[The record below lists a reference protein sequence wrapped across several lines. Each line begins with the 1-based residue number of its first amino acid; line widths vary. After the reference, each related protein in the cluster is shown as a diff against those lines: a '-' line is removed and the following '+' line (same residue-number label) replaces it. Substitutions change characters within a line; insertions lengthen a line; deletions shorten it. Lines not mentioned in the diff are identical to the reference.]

1 MAATVAASKAYD
13 LAGGALREDLADIIY
28 DISPMDAWFVSH
40 AARGKASSTTHEWL
54 SDTLVAASSTNA
66 AIEGDAFSATART
79 LPTRLKNYTQIRTK
93 SSEVTGTA
101 QKVDNAGMRELLG
114 YHTARAGKEAKRD
127 MEAACLGNNPASVGT
142 SVSARVSGGV
152 PTWIYELNHIKMTG
166 QAAAG
171 FSTTAPVS
179 GFPTATMPGIGSSAT
194 AFTETDLKNMLG
206 KAWSAGGDVDTILCS
221 AAVYNTISG
230 FTGLATRFRDVG
242 SKQQAQIIGAAD
254 VYVSAYGVHNIQ
266 LSRYILTA
274 ACYSLDMKTW
284 AIDYLRPFQTIE
296 IAKIGDA
303 ERRMLLSEWTLRC
316 NAPRANTKVHG
327 IL

>member
-13 LAGGALREDLADIIY
+13 LSGGALREDLSDIIY
-28 DISPMDAWFVSH
+28 DITPMDAWFMSH
-40 AARGKASSTTHEWL
+40 AARGTAKSTTHEWL
-54 SDTLVAASSTNA
+54 SDTLVAASATNA

-79 LPTRLKNYTQIRTK
+79 LPSRLKNYTQISTK
-93 SSEVTGTA
+93 SFEVTGTA

-114 YHTARAGKEAKRD
+114 YHTARAGKELKRD
-127 MEAACLGNNPASVGT
+127 MESAMLGNSPASAGS

-152 PTWIYELNHIKMTG
+152 PNWIYSANHIKLTG
-166 QAAAG
+166 QTVW
-171 FSTTAPVS
+171 STTAPVS
-179 GFPTATMPGIGSSAT
+179 GFPTATIPGASTT
-194 AFTETDLKNMLG
+194 AYTETDLKAQLSQ
-206 KAWSAGGDVDTILCS
+206 AWSCGGEVDTILCNAS
-221 AAVYNTISG
+221 TYNTISG

-254 VYVSAYGVHNIQ
+254 VYVSAFGSHNIQ
-266 LSRYILTA
+266 LSRYILSA
-274 ACYSLDMKTW
+274 SCYTLDMKTW
-284 AIDYLRPFQTIE
+284 AVDYLRPFQTME

-316 NAPRANTKVHG
+316 NAPLANTKVHG